1 MCEKE
6 PSKKIDQFQ
15 QKAADVG
22 FDLTKQFLTLAFAG
36 IAFVVG
42 LTFNKPGVVS
52 STLLWSI
59 VGAFC
64 VSVVLGLLF
73 LMRGVGQLGSEGK
86 CDIYAPA
93 LRFLSAFQIF
103 FVLVGVVLL
112 VPILNS
118 SNSKSKTV
126 SQSIRIQLTTDQSLE
141 YPMDANRDIEV
152 IIDGSKVEVRPVY
165 HNTNTPNEGI
175 NSEQ

>member
-1 MCEKE
+1 VNIVNENNQ
-6 PSKKIDQFQ
+6 PDLTSQYQ

-52 STLLWSI
+52 TTLLWSI

-64 VSVVLGLLF
+64 VSVVLGLVF

-93 LRFLSAFQIF
+93 LRFLSGFQIL
-103 FVLVGVVLL
+103 FVLIGVLL
-112 VPILNS
+112 LIPVLNNGKSAPLTQNGTINIQINKDQNIQYPTDPERNIEILIEGT
-118 SNSKSKTV
+118 K
-126 SQSIRIQLTTDQSLE
+126 LE
-141 YPMDANRDIEV
+141 FRSTAPQNV
-152 IIDGSKVEVRPVY
+152 K
-165 HNTNTPNEGI
+165 PNE
-175 NSEQ
+175 